1 MPEIQLFTVKP
12 PLFSSFLTPVSR
24 VFFKTFHVEHIKN
37 YHGISPK
44 YVHGECIVSK
54 HEEWCAKIC
63 GMWNGKVTKYGYV
76 IYRPL
81 YPIFLPV
88 SLVLET
94 SPLSTLDPDSR
105 TASPDFS
112 PFRFNVPRG
121 TFKLIS
127 IQSDFIIP
135 IYIRYHV
142 SGKNGEMRKSNL
154 EERGERG

>member
-1 MPEIQLFTVKP
+1 
-12 PLFSSFLTPVSR
+12 
-24 VFFKTFHVEHIKN
+24 
-37 YHGISPK
+37 
-44 YVHGECIVSK
+44 
-54 HEEWCAKIC
+54 
-63 GMWNGKVTKYGYV
+63 MWNGKVTKYGYV